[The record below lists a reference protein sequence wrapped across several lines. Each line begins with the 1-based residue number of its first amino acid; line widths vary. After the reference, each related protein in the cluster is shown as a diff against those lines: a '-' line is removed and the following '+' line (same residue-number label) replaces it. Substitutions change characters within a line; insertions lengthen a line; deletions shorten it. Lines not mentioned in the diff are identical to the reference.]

1 MKPVIS
7 SELDA
12 VKAVVA
18 GPAND
23 AAFSRVI
30 LTLSAVFAWCV
41 VWYLPTASDIA
52 FIWWRSDTY
61 AHGLIVLPVFFWLVW
76 GKREQIGGLVPEPVP
91 WLAVPAVFAGF
102 LWLLGQLVSVA
113 AAAHA
118 GFVLMVIIGL
128 VAAIGWRLARV
139 LLFPLAFLLF
149 GIPIGDFL
157 LPTLMDLTAEFTV
170 WALRLSGVPVYQ
182 EGLHFVIPNGRWSV
196 VEACSG
202 IRYLIA
208 SVMVGSLYA
217 YLNYVSL
224 RKRLLFMLVALLVP
238 IVANWL
244 RAYMIVM
251 LGYLSNNELA
261 AGVDHLIYGWVFFGV
276 VIMLMFWIGRYWS
289 DVPVVYAA
297 VSDPAEMRPRTRWV
311 GLIPAAIVIAAF
323 PPIFAFMQAPADT
336 FEVAYDLPSAAAGWT
351 GSDIAAVPYRPHY
364 AGFRGESVAAYINQ
378 HNESVLLYSAFF
390 AEQREGVEM
399 VTWGNGLIATHGQ
412 GLNVVSKGPLNTVLG
427 PLRSATVISPNAR
440 HAVIQWYVVNGRVLT
455 RDWEVKVRLAI
466 DRLLGMPDA
475 SMVFVL
481 ATPANDLDDGF
492 GRLRAFVDAHS
503 GALEQTVADAEAKAP
518 Q

>member
-18 GPAND
+18 VPAND
-23 AAFSRVI
+23 NAFSRLI
-30 LTLSAVFAWCV
+30 LTLLVVFVWCI
-41 VWYLPTASDIA
+41 VWYWPTASDIA

-76 GKREQIGGLVPEPVP
+76 GKRERIGGFAPEPVP
-91 WLAVPAVFAGF
+91 WLAVPAAFAGF
-102 LWLLGQLVSVA
+102 MWLLGQLVSVA

-118 GFVLMVIIGL
+118 GFVLMVVIGL
-128 VAAIGWRLARV
+128 VAAVGWRLARV
-139 LLFPLAFLLF
+139 LMFPLAFLLF

-157 LPTLMDLTAEFTV
+157 LPTLMNLTAEFTV

-208 SVMVGSLYA
+208 SLMVGSLYA

-244 RAYMIVM
+244 RAYLIVM
-251 LGYLSNNELA
+251 LGYLSDNELA

-289 DVPVVYAA
+289 DVPVTSAA
-297 VSDPAEMRPRTRWV
+297 VSDGTTVQARTRWV
-311 GLIPAAIVIAAF
+311 TLLPVAIVIAAF
-323 PPIFAFMQAPADT
+323 PPIFAFMQAPADA
-336 FEVAYDLPSAAAGWT
+336 FEVAYDLPSPAAGWT
-351 GSDIAAVPYRPHY
+351 GGDVAAVSYRPHY
-364 AGFRGESVAAYINQ
+364 TGFRGESVAAYTNQ
-378 HNESVLLYSAFF
+378 SNESVLLYSAFF
-390 AEQREGVEM
+390 LEQREGAEM
-399 VTWGNGLIATHGQ
+399 VTWGNGLISTYGQ
-412 GLNVVSKGPLNTVLG
+412 GLNVVSSNALNSVLG
-427 PLRSATVISPNAR
+427 PLRSATVISPRAR
-440 HAVIQWYVVNGRVLT
+440 HAVVQWYVVNGRVLT
-455 RDWEVKVRLAI
+455 RDWEVKIRLAI
-466 DRLLGMPDA
+466 DRLLGLPDA
-475 SMVFVL
+475 SMVFIL
-481 ATPANDLDDGF
+481 ATSANDLDDGF
-492 GRLRAFVDAHS
+492 GRLQAFVEAH
-503 GALEQTVADAEAKAP
+503 ADVLEQTVADAEARAP